1 MLYAFWFLRDAQ
13 LWIPIWIVFLTL
25 NRGFSLTEVTLAEG
39 LFLVGV
45 VVLEVPTG
53 AVADRWG
60 RSRSLALGALFL
72 GIAVLIFAFITSFAL
87 LLTSFLLWS
96 VATTLM
102 SGADMAL
109 LFDTLKAE
117 GREAD
122 FERISGRGMAFS
134 WTGAGL
140 ATLAGGP
147 VAHWTSIETTI
158 YVGAGTC
165 LLTALIALAMWEP
178 PHKRSEAKEPYVR
191 TIRAAFGEMW
201 HVVDVRSV
209 VLLAGTA
216 TAALEGVHYLVQP
229 FLIDRGVE
237 VGVRFSMLQ
246 APMLGAG
253 VLGALAAGRLAVR
266 AGAVGAITAIP
277 MVAAS
282 AFLLLAFA
290 PGLSGYLAFPII
302 FALGSCLRPITGGY
316 VNRRIGSERRATV
329 LSIQGMVTSLIMAVL
344 APTLG
349 ATTDR
354 WGIDVAFGV
363 AAVVAVLAVVLFAGP
378 LWRSRRS
385 VAGEFA
391 EGSAGG

>member
-25 NRGFSLTEVTLAEG
+25 NRGFSLTQVTLAEG

-72 GIAVLIFAFITSFAL
+72 GVAVLIFAFITSFAL

-96 VATTLM
+96 VASTLM

-147 VAHWTSIETTI
+147 VAYWTNIETTI
-158 YVGAGTC
+158 YFGAATC
-165 LLTALIALAMWEP
+165 LVTAFVALSMWEP
-178 PHKRSEAKEPYVR
+178 PHARPAHAERYWG

-201 HVVDVRSV
+201 HVTDVRSV

-216 TAALEGVHYLVQP
+216 VAALEGVHYLVQP
-229 FLIDRGVE
+229 YLIDRGVE

-329 LSIQGMVTSLIMAVL
+329 LSIQAMVTSLILAVL

-349 ATTDR
+349 FTTDR
-354 WGIDVAFGV
+354 WALDVAFGV

-378 LWRSRRS
+378 LWRKRGS
-385 VAGEFA
+385 VAAPVGAVER
-391 EGSAGG
+391 